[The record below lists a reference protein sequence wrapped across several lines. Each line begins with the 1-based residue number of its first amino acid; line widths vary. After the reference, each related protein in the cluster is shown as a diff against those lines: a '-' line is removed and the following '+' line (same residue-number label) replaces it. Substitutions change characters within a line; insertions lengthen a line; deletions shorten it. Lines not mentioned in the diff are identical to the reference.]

1 MPATIGESDV
11 LNYLMKTGPISL
23 SDLALRFDDP
33 PRVLRA
39 LNGLRE
45 REEVDL
51 DQSGVLQRIMDQI
64 NNVPSDEMLKESFS
78 ILRNSSEAQSIVR
91 LTHRGFRR
99 AAG

>member
-33 PRVLRA
+33 PRMLRA
-39 LNGLRE
+39 LNGLQE
-45 REEVDL
+45 REEVDF
-51 DQSGVLQRIMDQI
+51 DQSGVLERIMDQI
-64 NNVPSDEMLKESFS
+64 NKVPSDEMLKESVS
-78 ILRNSSEAQSIVR
+78 ILRNSSEAKSIVR
-91 LTHRGFRR
+91 LTGRGFKR

>member
-64 NNVPSDEMLKESFS
+64 NNVPSFS

>member
-39 LNGLRE
+39 LNGLQE
-45 REEVDL
+45 REEVDF
-51 DQSGVLQRIMDQI
+51 DQSGVLERIMDQI
-64 NNVPSDEMLKESFS
+64 NKVPTDEMLKESVS
-78 ILRNSSEAQSIVR
+78 ILRNSSEAKSVVR
-91 LTHRGFRR
+91 LTGRGFKR